1 MDGGGR
7 VEMVLITKHN
17 PMPSVHDAM
26 IGVVGGG
33 LAGLTAAHE
42 LKSSG
47 HSVGVFESSPRVGGA
62 LSRINLGATAPCR
75 PHTIA
80 PDDDAARSLARSLG
94 VEAALPHGRVRT
106 GYYVDG
112 VAHPTDRLRELLA
125 FPSLSLR
132 NRSYLRSLSGG
143 GRGPF
148 TVPREAV
155 ADPTTLTDV
164 TARSFVIDHAT
175 ESLYDHAIGPLL
187 RARFDG
193 AADRISAAWLLAELS
208 RRRSLGDGT
217 AVSAVP
223 LVDAL
228 AESIGRENLRTDA
241 RVLPFG
247 TRAGAVD
254 HIAAVENGT
263 RSEHDVDAVV
273 VATPPWA
280 LDRLTRYDWT
290 GERIPRTTVCF
301 ALDESLLAI
310 DRLTVVD
317 DAPFGR
323 LAAVPAAGGAAD
335 VEQFLY
341 AIAPFERPA
350 REDTAAAFRRG
361 IESLFPDFDPDSVLW
376 SAVDNRAEPLPTAGY
391 ADHVVSHELPS
402 VVAEGC
408 FYAGSASPERYPHQ
422 SLDGVV
428 RAGKKAARAA
438 SERLERAVQSSD
450 PA

>member
-1 MDGGGR
+1 
-7 VEMVLITKHN
+7 
-17 PMPSVHDAM
+17 M

-33 LAGLTAAHE
+33 LAGLTAAYE
-42 LKSSG
+42 LQSSG
-47 HSVGVFESSPRVGGA
+47 HSVRVFESSPRVGGA
-62 LSRINLGATAPCR
+62 LSRIDPRATAPCR

-112 VAHPTDRLRELLA
+112 IAHPTDRLRELLA

-132 NRSYLRSLSGG
+132 DRSHLRSLSGG

-148 TVPREAV
+148 TVPRDAV

-164 TARSFVIDHAT
+164 TARSFVTDHAT
-175 ESLYDHAIGPLL
+175 DSLYDHAIEPLL
-187 RARFDG
+187 RARFGD

-217 AVSAVP
+217 ALSAVP

-228 AESIGRENLRTDA
+228 VESIGQENLWTDT
-241 RVLPFG
+241 RVLPLG

-254 HIAAVENGT
+254 HIAAVEDGT
-263 RSEHDVDAVV
+263 RTEQEVDAVV
-273 VATPPWA
+273 LATSPWA
-280 LDRLTRYDWT
+280 LDRLTRFDWP
-290 GERIPRTTVCF
+290 GERVPQTTVCF

-323 LAAVPAAGGAAD
+323 LAAVPASGGAAEI
-335 VEQFLY
+335 EQFLY
-341 AIAPFERPA
+341 AIAPSERPV
-350 REDTAAAFRRG
+350 REDTVAAFRRG
-361 IESLFPDFDPDSVLW
+361 IESLFPDFDPESVRW
-376 SAVDNRAEPLPTAGY
+376 SAVDNRVEPLPTVGY
-391 ADHVVSHELPS
+391 ADHVVSYERPS

-428 RAGKKAARAA
+428 RAGRKAARAA
-438 SERLERAVQSSD
+438 SERLESAVQSSD
-450 PA
+450 SA